1 MAIWKIRRIRR
12 IRQGLGRTSMSS
24 YRNDLYVYAKKKYN
38 AEPEYLWRRYPG
50 YAALRHRD
58 NAKWFGLIMNVPAE
72 KLSLDDSLHD
82 SAHDSVDDSAHD
94 SAHDSVHDS
103 VDDSADDSSHDSVEK
118 DILNVKLS
126 DAMLKDTLVRQ
137 EGFFPGYH
145 ISRGNWISILLDGT
159 VPFEEVC
166 RWLDESYLN
175 TASKEK
181 KQKMRPTKEWIVPS
195 NPKYYDIQAAF
206 RSSKEIDWK
215 QGKGIKVGDTVFMYV
230 AAPVSAIL
238 YKCRVT
244 KTDIPFR
251 FDEGNVHMTALMKI
265 RLLKEY
271 APEQFTFE
279 RLGSEYGIH
288 AVRGPRG
295 IPAALSEALN
305 YEPE

>member
-1 MAIWKIRRIRR
+1 
-12 IRQGLGRTSMSS
+12 MSS

-38 AEPEYLWRRYPG
+38 TEPEYLWHRYPG

-58 NAKWFGLIMNVPAE
+58 NAKWFGLVMNVPAE
-72 KLSLDDSLHD
+72 KLGL
-82 SAHDSVDDSAHD
+82 DDSAHD
-94 SAHDSVHDS
+94 PVDDSVHDSVHDS
-103 VDDSADDSSHDSVEK
+103 AHDSVEK

-126 DAMLKDTLVRQ
+126 DAMLKDMLVQQ

-145 ISRGNWISILLDGT
+145 ISHGNWISILLDGT

-181 KQKMRPTKEWIVPS
+181 KQKMRPPKEWIIPS

-271 APEQFTFE
+271 APEEFTFE
-279 RLGSEYGIH
+279 RLGREYGIY

-305 YEPE
+305 YGSE

>member
-1 MAIWKIRRIRR
+1 
-12 IRQGLGRTSMSS
+12 MSS

-82 SAHDSVDDSAHD
+82 SA
-94 SAHDSVHDS
+94 
-103 VDDSADDSSHDSVEK
+103 HDSVEK

-181 KQKMRPTKEWIVPS
+181 KQKMRPPKEWIVPS

-206 RSSKEIDWK
+206 RDSKEIDWK

-305 YEPE
+305 YATSELSQVDQMRKDLIANVSHDLILEPAGAASYNKREHDVR

>member
-1 MAIWKIRRIRR
+1 
-12 IRQGLGRTSMSS
+12 MSS

-38 AEPEYLWRRYPG
+38 AEPEYLWHRYPG

-58 NAKWFGLIMNVPAE
+58 NAKWFGLVMNVPAK
-72 KLSLDDSLHD
+72 KLGLDDS
-82 SAHDSVDDSAHD
+82 VD
-94 SAHDSVHDS
+94 
-103 VDDSADDSSHDSVEK
+103 DSVEK
-118 DILNVKLS
+118 DILNIKLS
-126 DAMLKDTLVRQ
+126 DAMLKDMLVRQ

-145 ISRGNWISILLDGT
+145 ISRRNWISILLDGT
-159 VPFEEVC
+159 VPLEEVC

-181 KQKMRPTKEWIVPS
+181 KQKMRPPKEWIVPS

-244 KTDIPFR
+244 RTDIPFR

-279 RLGSEYGIH
+279 RLGREYGIY

-305 YEPE
+305 YESE